1 MASQS
6 TEYFFKESFKARD
19 PNHSFRKKRSQ
30 SRSDHVLSFAQNTAL
45 YQTHCAVLIAEWHE
59 NCSSIFSGRE
69 WARENSYPLH
79 FLLSSC
85 ARPFSQSHFEP
96 LYGKPCA
103 ATTPCQHHCA
113 RVTVLWSILY
123 IALPPRIGL
132 PFLHLLPT
140 ILLFCSRA
148 GTQKAWASLGRT
160 VHRNFS
166 YHI

>member
-19 PNHSFRKKRSQ
+19 PNHSFRKNTITLWPCAVIHSEQGSISDSFCCSHHWLTWKLQQHLQQ
-30 SRSDHVLSFAQNTAL
+30 SRVSSRKLLSTSL
-45 YQTHCAVLIAEWHE
+45 P
-59 NCSSIFSGRE
+59 S
-69 WARENSYPLH
+69 H

-96 LYGKPCA
+96 LYGKSCA

-148 GTQKAWASLGRT
+148 GTQKAWA
-160 VHRNFS
+160 
-166 YHI
+166 